1 MPDQTPPGEAARRL
15 CRQRTDMP
23 RRKTTPAPR
32 LRLQIKHGTA
42 FGPGKAALLELIAA
56 TGSISEAGKA
66 LEMSYR
72 TAWALVARM
81 NADFR
86 APLVA
91 SSKGGAR
98 GGGAWL
104 TPLGE
109 RVLARYR
116 AMESHALRAI
126 AADLRAFE
134 AMLAPSAR
142 ERGVRAAADFAADGD
157 VLA

>member
-1 MPDQTPPGEAARRL
+1 MA
-15 CRQRTDMP
+15 

-42 FGPGKAALLELIAA
+42 FGPGKATLLELIAA
-56 TGSISEAGKA
+56 TGSISEAGKVMD
-66 LEMSYR
+66 MSYR
-72 TAWALVARM
+72 TAWAMVASM

-109 RVLARYR
+109 QVLARYR
-116 AMESHALRAI
+116 AMEARALRAI
-126 AADLRAFE
+126 SAELRGFE
-134 AMLAPSAR
+134 ALLAPAAREGGGGAAAPSAA
-142 ERGVRAAADFAADGD
+142 GGD

>member
-1 MPDQTPPGEAARRL
+1 MA
-15 CRQRTDMP
+15 
-23 RRKTTPAPR
+23 RRKTIPAPR

-42 FGPGKAALLELIAA
+42 FGPGKATLLELIAA
-56 TGSISEAGKA
+56 TGSISEAGKV
-66 LEMSYR
+66 LDMSYR
-72 TAWALVARM
+72 TAWALVTSM
-81 NADFR
+81 NTDFR

-116 AMESHALRAI
+116 AMEAHALHAI

-134 AMLAPSAR
+134 GLLAPSAR
-142 ERGVRAAADFAADGD
+142 EPGARGDPPSAADSDM
-157 VLA
+157 LT

>member
-1 MPDQTPPGEAARRL
+1 MA
-15 CRQRTDMP
+15 

-32 LRLQIKHGTA
+32 LRLQIKHGKA
-42 FGPGKAALLELIAA
+42 FGPGKATLLELIAA
-56 TGSISEAGKA
+56 TGSISEAGKVMD
-66 LEMSYR
+66 MSYR
-72 TAWALVARM
+72 TAWALVASM

-109 RVLARYR
+109 QVLARYR
-116 AMESHALRAI
+116 AMEARALNAI
-126 AADLRAFE
+126 GAELRAFE
-134 AMLAPSAR
+134 ALLVPAAR
-142 ERGVRAAADFAADGD
+142 ERGPRAAAASATGSD
-157 VLA
+157 VLD